1 MVYQT
6 VPSPVYCLLY
16 CTLLICAFKTYSIS
30 NNTDCDM
37 SDFIGCVVNGSIGRS
52 DIVVVICLRQ
62 SCLEMKAVHAQD
74 VILKRCQLKMRV
86 QVPE

>member
-1 MVYQT
+1 
-6 VPSPVYCLLY
+6 
-16 CTLLICAFKTYSIS
+16 
-30 NNTDCDM
+30 M

-52 DIVVVICLRQ
+52 DLVVVICLRQ

-86 QVPE
+86 QIPE

>member
-1 MVYQT
+1 
-6 VPSPVYCLLY
+6 
-16 CTLLICAFKTYSIS
+16 
-30 NNTDCDM
+30 M

-62 SCLEMKAVHAQD
+62 SCLEMEMEAVHAQD

-86 QVPE
+86 QIPE